1 MSCSWTPKRR
11 VVLSAI
17 WLCSALTGLGLMS
30 TLLTPQRVALLRTPE
45 LLGMVGLVLLP
56 GVWTW
61 SLRRSRSTRGT
72 PAAAPGPAAETAPP
86 AVAASL
92 DLPTSRRV
100 VSVVLPST
108 PLAPATAKVVR
119 SRDDWQIVIP
129 VDHLRKP
136 GARPAPSARRAP
148 SRRRDPAAAR
158 TQAPI
163 IARPRR
169 SASGVQAA

>member
-61 SLRRSRSTRGT
+61 SLRR
-72 PAAAPGPAAETAPP
+72 
-86 AVAASL
+86 
-92 DLPTSRRV
+92 
-100 VSVVLPST
+100 
-108 PLAPATAKVVR
+108 
-119 SRDDWQIVIP
+119 
-129 VDHLRKP
+129 
-136 GARPAPSARRAP
+136 
-148 SRRRDPAAAR
+148 
-158 TQAPI
+158 
-163 IARPRR
+163 
-169 SASGVQAA
+169 